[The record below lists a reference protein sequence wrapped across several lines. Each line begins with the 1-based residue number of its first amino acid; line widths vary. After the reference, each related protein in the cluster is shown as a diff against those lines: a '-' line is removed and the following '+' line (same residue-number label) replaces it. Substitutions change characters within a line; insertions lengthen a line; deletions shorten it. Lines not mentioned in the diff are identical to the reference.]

1 MEREKKFFRKKHRMA
16 NSVFSWL
23 LAFAIVVSSVSTA
36 PGFAMTSLAAENEV
50 GGGKTV
56 YTSES
61 NDVGGSDAAGDAAS
75 GSDEND
81 GAGDAA
87 SPDDGTA
94 PADSS
99 AGTGDS
105 ATPDE
110 SDGDDNG
117 SDVGDNTPADDTGS
131 AVDEPIADGAGDE
144 AVTVKLHFKNT
155 ESWPEV
161 RIYYWGGDTDTKGE
175 SWPGNEVKPDS
186 EKSLCYTYILT
197 MSDPESFKYIFNNNN
212 HDKQTADLDLTNA
225 TGTYEAWVV
234 WPEGG
239 VNKGD
244 EKVTFTEP
252 ADWNEGERIVSPEV
266 NGKKVTFRYKNANAP
281 DKVYVKG
288 DMNGWD
294 GDEMIKGDGGVYT
307 LTMPLETGVYG
318 YKFYYEDGDKKYWIQ
333 DPSTNKIKPG
343 TENDSLVVVTGLYDA
358 EVDVTKGEENGLPNE
373 LRFQTEDPDT
383 VEYVAVTYATETE
396 GVEIDGNKIKIPE
409 TYEGETL
416 DLTATA
422 TVGGKTETATLTLK
436 IVEEKLV
443 SPEVNGNKVTFRYQ
457 SEDAT
462 AVSVE
467 YGDGPSAKSAE
478 MTKEE
483 GSDVFSCEIEL
494 ETGKHLY
501 QFKVDDK
508 TISDPKNIRTE
519 NGKSVV
525 YVPGLVVTKFN
536 VATNKKTVLP
546 EQMVVLTEDGKEN
559 QVDVTY
565 AISED
570 VDGVNLDAAGKVITV
585 GDYKGAIEMTVTA
598 TDDEKKYTAN
608 ITVNAV
614 EDTNKITLNLHYHR
628 TDDTYDDWNVW
639 GWMTGAEGK
648 QYDFTAGDD
657 DQVLKLEFEDARAIA
672 AFNYIIRK
680 GDWTDREDFGNRL
693 VDLSDILC
701 GTVDFYVESGK
712 AEGTRVLGDDVL
724 TGAKITSAVYDTE
737 TTSTIKVTT
746 GIQIAGSVDDVFALK
761 ASVNKSEETVK
772 VNKVTADGNVYTL
785 EADANLSTAEAQQ
798 KKWFVVFDGYEYKI
812 TMPDVYSS
820 NAFEDEYTYTGDDLG
835 ATWSKEKTTFKVWAP
850 TAEEVTVNLY
860 KSGTKGTDDKIESI
874 AMTKGE
880 KGIWT
885 AVKTGDLNGT
895 YYTYVAVQDG
905 ESVEACDPYARTTG
919 VNGDR
924 AMVIDLDS
932 TDPAGWA
939 NDSGPNQGMS
949 YNDSVIYELHVRDF
963 SIDESS
969 GISANHKGK
978 FLGLTE
984 TGTTNET
991 GQPTGL
997 DYLVDLGV
1005 THIHL
1010 LPSYDYGSVD
1020 ETRLDE
1026 EQYNWG
1032 YDPVNYNVP
1041 EGSYSTDPYNGEKR
1055 VKEMKQMIK
1064 TLHDNDIN
1072 VIMDVVY
1079 NHVYNA
1085 DEFCFNQLV
1094 PKYFSRTNADGS
1106 YSNASGCGNDTASE
1120 RAMVRK
1126 YIVDSVNYWA
1136 DEYHID
1142 GFRFDLVGLLD
1153 TETINEVVE
1162 TVHQKHPDAIFYGE
1176 GWTMDSAVSKPN
1188 ITMAAQTNSAKT
1200 PNFAYFSDTIRD
1212 AIKGDNFDAK
1222 STGFVTGATGLEAN
1236 IAACFKAA
1244 TSWCKSP
1251 TQTINYAS
1259 CHDNYTLW
1267 DKISVSRSAALEED
1281 RIRMNNLAA
1290 AIYMTAEGIPL
1301 IHAGEEILRTK
1312 PSLDPDED
1320 NHGVEHNSYNLP
1332 DSVNSIKWSDLDK
1345 EEYRNVRDYYKGL
1358 IEFRKNHA
1366 ALRLTSAA
1374 DVAAN
1379 VDYKWITND
1388 VVMFVIGGKDTIAGE
1403 VSDGIVVIFNATDS
1417 EQAINLYNNYGVA
1430 EGTWNV
1436 CINDQKAGIKT
1447 LDSVTDGKVTVAPI
1461 SAMVLVKGEAKD
1473 QESVYDKNELAIRK
1487 LQALKDLIAEYE
1499 KLEQGNYTDE
1509 SWKTFTDALAAAK
1522 AIAEK
1527 SDVTVEEIDSA
1538 MDQLRAAY
1546 NGLEVP
1552 AGTVNKNEL
1561 SGLVEQC
1568 RKLTEQGN
1576 YTYESWEK
1584 FTQARKKAEEVLAE
1598 TDATQEEVNQ
1608 AYEALKAAYEGL
1620 AEYTGPVDNSALKDL
1635 VNKYGKIEQGD
1646 YTDESW
1652 AAFQE
1657 ALKEAERVVN
1667 DPDATQ
1673 ADIDRAR
1680 AALEQAYED
1689 LEEAQHGLWVKWAD
1703 ASMFTQD
1710 EDGAYHI
1717 TYTGKAIKP
1726 AILVYDGTSQL
1737 KEKTD
1742 YTVAYKKNTNA
1753 GEAIITVTGKGNY
1766 AQSLQQSF
1774 FIDKVDIGTLEIADL
1789 YGVVA
1794 ANNTKQVKPTPVVK
1808 YNGKALKLKTDYT
1821 VAYKNPETDGKT
1833 PDTYTVILESNANS
1847 TNFTGSKEIQMVLAN
1862 KDEQVLM
1869 SKVTI
1874 KKIPARPYEWNETA
1888 GKGKVQEPDV
1898 VVTYKNNT
1906 LICKDDSKPEESWDY
1921 EVIYDTKHTEVG
1933 ETATITV
1940 KGSGKKY
1947 VGEKT
1952 ASFKI
1957 TGTALKASKVSLKD
1971 VPKAGL
1977 VYTGA
1982 AQEPEVVVDG
1992 VDDTEENGYKKFA
2005 VEYQKNKDVGTATVV
2020 VTGINGYTGTVK
2032 KTFKIT
2038 AYDIAKED
2046 SLFTYGENNVI
2057 TGQIPY
2063 AKGGSKLTDEN
2074 VNARFTVNGAVK
2086 REQALEQGKDYTLSY
2101 KKNTAVG
2108 DASVSIKG
2116 KGNYKGTIK
2125 DIPFTII
2132 PRDLSKLED
2141 YAVAGDIL
2149 EKNAKKYN
2157 TVIPVITDLN
2167 GKKLQNKTDFTVDK
2181 LTAYTYEDGSEIK
2194 GDPAVG
2200 SVIKVT
2206 AKAKEGNY
2214 TGEVSTT
2221 FRVIANDK
2229 NIAAAKVKVEPQ
2241 IYTGAEVKLNYNDIT
2256 VEMKENGK
2264 WVAIDK
2270 SNFEITGYSNNTKK
2284 GTAKVTIHGIGE
2296 YGGTK
2301 TVSFKIN
2308 AKPMTSDTR

>member
-1 MEREKKFFRKKHRMA
+1 M
-16 NSVFSWL
+16 V
-23 LAFAIVVSSVSTA
+23 
-36 PGFAMTSLAAENEV
+36 P
-50 GGGKTV
+50 
-56 YTSES
+56 
-61 NDVGGSDAAGDAAS
+61 
-75 GSDEND
+75 GSDENNGAED
-81 GAGDAA
+81 EANPDDGPASDDNSAGAGDSTA
-87 SPDDGTA
+87 PDD
-94 PADSS
+94 SN
-99 AGTGDS
+99 
-105 ATPDE
+105 
-110 SDGDDNG
+110 GDDNG

-131 AVDEPIADGAGDE
+131 ADDEPIADGAGDKTE
-144 AVTVKLHFKNT
+144 KVTVKLHFKNT
-155 ESWPEV
+155 ESWPDV
-161 RIYYWGGDTDTKGE
+161 RIHYWGGDVEATD
-175 SWPGNEVKPDS
+175 WPGKEVPPDS
-186 EKSLCYTYILT
+186 ENSLCYTYTLT
-197 MSDPESFKYIFNNNN
+197 QSESFQYIFNNNN
-212 HDKQTADLDLTNA
+212 KGKQTADLSVDLTNV

-234 WPEGG
+234 WTEGG
-239 VNKGD
+239 KKGD

-252 ADWNEGERIVSPEV
+252 ADWNEGERLVSPEV
-266 NGKKVTFRYKNANAP
+266 NGKEVTFRYKNANAP

-288 DMNGWD
+288 DMNDWN
-294 GDEMIKGDGGVYT
+294 GDEMTKGDGGIYT
-307 LTMPLETGVYG
+307 LTLPLETGVYG
-318 YKFYYEDGDKKYWIQ
+318 YKFYYEDGDGQHWIQ
-333 DPSTNKIKPG
+333 DPGTNKIKPG
-343 TENDSLVVVTGLYDA
+343 TKDDSLVVVTGLYDE
-358 EVDVTKGEENGLPNE
+358 EVDVTKGEVNILPKE
-373 LRFQTEDPDT
+373 LRFQTEDPEKE
-383 VEYVAVTYATETE
+383 EYVAVTYATETE
-396 GVEIDGNKIKIPE
+396 GIEINGNKITIPE
-409 TYEGETL
+409 AYEDETL

-422 TVGGKTETATLTLK
+422 TVGEKTETATLTLNIVKDK
-436 IVEEKLV
+436 IV

-457 SEDAT
+457 SADAK
-462 AVSVE
+462 AISVE
-467 YGDGPSAKSAE
+467 YGDGPSAKSVE
-478 MTKEE
+478 MTKAE
-483 GSDVFSCEIEL
+483 GSDIFSCEIEL
-494 ETGKHLY
+494 EMGKYLY
-501 QFKVDDK
+501 QFNVDGNNIK
-508 TISDPKNIRTE
+508 DPKNIRTE
-519 NGKSVV
+519 KGKSVV
-525 YVPGLVVTKFN
+525 YVPGLVATKFN
-536 VATNKKTVLP
+536 VAAKKKTVLP
-546 EQMVVLTEDGKEN
+546 EQMIVLTEDGKEN

-565 AISED
+565 AIKTP
-570 VDGVNLDAAGKVITV
+570 VTGVSLDEAGKVITV
-585 GDYKGAIEMTVTA
+585 GDYIGAIEMTVTA
-598 TDDEKKYTAN
+598 TDDEQEYKAD

-628 TDDTYDDWNVW
+628 EDDKYTDWNVW
-639 GWMTGAEGK
+639 GWMTGAEGE
-648 QYDFTAGDD
+648 QYDFAAGDG

-680 GDWTDREDFGNRL
+680 GDWKDKEDFGDRL

-701 GTVDFYVESGK
+701 GTVDFYVESGE

-737 TTSTIKVTT
+737 TTSTIKITT
-746 GIQIAGSVDDVFALK
+746 GIPIAGSVDDVFALK
-761 ASVNKSEETVK
+761 AYVNTNGETVK

-785 EADANLSTAEAQQ
+785 EADADLSTAVAQK
-798 KKWFVVFDGYEYKI
+798 KKWFVMFDEYEYKI
-812 TMPDVYSS
+812 TMPDAYSS
-820 NAFEDEYTYTGDDLG
+820 KAFEDEYTYTGDDLG

-850 TAEEVTVNLY
+850 TADKVEVNLY

-874 AMTKGE
+874 EMTKGE
-880 KGIWT
+880 KGVWT
-885 AVKTGDLNGT
+885 AVKTGDINGT
-895 YYTYVAVQDG
+895 YYTYTAVQDG

-939 NDSGPNQGMS
+939 DDRGPNLGMS

-969 GISANHKGK
+969 GISADHKGK

-984 TGTTNET
+984 KGTTNTT
-991 GQPTGL
+991 GQTTGL

-1020 ETRLDE
+1020 ETKLDTP
-1026 EQYNWG
+1026 QYNWG

-1041 EGSYSTDPYNGEKR
+1041 EGSYSTDPYNGEIR
-1055 VKEMKQMIK
+1055 VEEMKQMIK

-1153 TETINEVVE
+1153 VDTINEVVD

-1176 GWTMDSAVSKPN
+1176 GWTMNSAVSKPN
-1188 ITMAAQTNSAKT
+1188 ITMATQTNSAKT

-1212 AIKGDNFDAK
+1212 ALKGDNFNVEN
-1222 STGFVTGATGLEAN
+1222 TGFVNGAIGLEEK

-1267 DKISVSRSAALEED
+1267 DKISVSRSDASEED

-1312 PSLDPDED
+1312 PSLTPDED

-1332 DSVNSIKWSDLDK
+1332 DSVNSIKWSDLNK

-1358 IEFRKNHA
+1358 IAFRKNHA
-1366 ALRLTSAA
+1366 ALRLTSSA
-1374 DVAAN
+1374 DVAKN
-1379 VDYKWITND
+1379 VKYNWITNE
-1388 VVMFVIGGKDTIAGE
+1388 VVMFVIGGKDQIASE
-1403 VSDGIVVIFNATDS
+1403 VSDGIVVIFNATNS

-1436 CINDQKAGIKT
+1436 CINDQKAGIET
-1447 LDSVTDGKVTVAPI
+1447 LYSVPDGQVKVAPI
-1461 SAMVLVKGEAKD
+1461 SAMVLVKGEAED
-1473 QESVYDKNELAIRK
+1473 PDTAYDKK
-1487 LQALKDLIAEYE
+1487 LQTLKDLIAEYE
-1499 KLEQGNYTDE
+1499 KLEKGDYTDG
-1509 SWKTFTDALAAAK
+1509 SWKIFTDALAAARTT
-1522 AIAEK
+1522 AEK
-1527 SDVTVEEIDSA
+1527 SDVTEEEIDSA
-1538 MDQLRAAY
+1538 IDQLRAAY

-1552 AGTVNKNEL
+1552 AGTVDKNKL
-1561 SGLVEQC
+1561 KALVEQC
-1568 RKLTEQGN
+1568 SKRTEQGN
-1576 YTYESWEK
+1576 YTYDSWKK
-1584 FTQARKKAEEVLAE
+1584 FTQAMEKANEVLSK

-1608 AYEALKAAYEGL
+1608 AYEALQTAYKGL
-1620 AEYTGPVDNSALKDL
+1620 REYSSTDPVDNSKLKEL
-1635 VNKYGKIEQGD
+1635 VDEYGKKEQGD
-1646 YTDESW
+1646 CTDESW

-1657 ALKEAERVVN
+1657 ALKEAERAVN
-1667 DPDATQ
+1667 DPNATQ

-1680 AALEQAYED
+1680 AALEKAYAD
-1689 LEEAQHGLWVKWAD
+1689 LEEAPHGLWIKWAD
-1703 ASMFTQD
+1703 ASMFTQ
-1710 EDGAYHI
+1710 EEGADHI

-1726 AILVYDGTSQL
+1726 AILVYDGTRQL

-1742 YTVAYKKNTNA
+1742 YTVAYKQNTNV
-1753 GEAIITVTGKGNY
+1753 GEAIATVTGKGNY
-1766 AQSLQQSF
+1766 AQSIQKKFS
-1774 FIDKVDIGTLEIADL
+1774 IDQLNIGTLEIADL
-1789 YGVVA
+1789 YGAVA
-1794 ANNTKQVKPTPVVK
+1794 ANNSKQVKPKPVVK
-1808 YNGKALKLKTDYT
+1808 YNGKALKLNTDYT
-1821 VAYKNPETDGKT
+1821 VAYENPETDGKT
-1833 PDTYTVILESNANS
+1833 PGNYKVILEAKPNS
-1847 TNFTGSKEIQMVLAN
+1847 KNFKGTKEINMVLAN
-1862 KDEQVLM
+1862 KAEQVLM

-1874 KKIPARPYEWNETA
+1874 KKIPARPYEWDETTK
-1888 GKGKVQEPDV
+1888 KGKVQTPDV
-1898 VVTYKNNT
+1898 IVTYGKNNT

-1921 EVIYDTKHTEVG
+1921 EVIYDTKHTEAG

-1940 KGSGKKY
+1940 RGSGEKY

-1957 TGTALKASKVSLKD
+1957 TGTALMANKVSLKD

-1977 VYTGA
+1977 VYTGT
-1982 AQEPEVVVDG
+1982 AQKPEVVVAG
-1992 VDDTEENGYKKFA
+1992 VDDTEENGYEKYL

-2046 SLFTYGENNVI
+2046 SLFTYGENNAI
-2057 TGQIPY
+2057 TAQIPY

-2074 VNARFTVNGAVK
+2074 VNARFKVNDAVTQK
-2086 REQALEQGKDYTLSY
+2086 LEQGKDYTLSY
-2101 KKNTAVG
+2101 TKNTAVG
-2108 DASVSIKG
+2108 DAKVSIKG

-2132 PRDLSKLED
+2132 PRDLSDLVD
-2141 YAVAGDIL
+2141 NAVAGDIL

-2167 GKKLQNKTDFTVDK
+2167 GKKLKNKTDFTVDK
-2181 LTAYTYEDGSEIK
+2181 ATAYTYEDGSAITETPK
-2194 GDPAVG
+2194 VGD
-2200 SVIKVT
+2200 VIKVT
-2206 AKAKEGNY
+2206 AICKGKNY
-2214 TGEVSTT
+2214 IGEVSAK
-2221 FRVIANDK
+2221 FKVIANNK
-2229 NIAAAKVKVEPQ
+2229 SIATARVKVEPQ
-2241 IYTGAEVKLNYNDIT
+2241 QYTGAEVKPGKDAIT
-2256 VEMKENGK
+2256 VEMKVNGK
-2264 WVAIDK
+2264 WEAIDK
-2270 SNFEITGYSNNTKK
+2270 SNFEVTGYSNNIKK

-2301 TVSFKIN
+2301 TVNFKIT